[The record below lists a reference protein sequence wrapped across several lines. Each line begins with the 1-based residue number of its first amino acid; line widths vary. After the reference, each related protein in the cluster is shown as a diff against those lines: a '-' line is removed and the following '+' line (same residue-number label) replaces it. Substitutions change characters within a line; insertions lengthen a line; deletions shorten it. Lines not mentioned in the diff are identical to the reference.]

1 MANHVPP
8 PYSGQPRRYPGP
20 VSAVVAPQGA
30 LANHDYAFRICI
42 DTSTTVRQDNNI
54 VDIAGS
60 AAEQA
65 GAIAEAV
72 TAALHRNSSAECGI
86 PMIDGDGHPRPID
99 VEISACL
106 TVDGSGNFVGDAK
119 GLAGVGQ
126 QH

>member
-1 MANHVPP
+1 MANYVPP

-20 VSAVVAPQGA
+20 VSAVAPQAA
-30 LANHDYAFRICI
+30 LANHDYAFRIRI
-42 DTSTTVRQDNNI
+42 DTSTTVRQVNNI

-72 TAALHRNSSAECGI
+72 TAECGI
-86 PMIDGDGHPRPID
+86 PMIDGNGHPRPID

-106 TVDGSGNFVGDAK
+106 TVDGSGNFVGDDK
-119 GLAGVGQ
+119 SLAGVVQ
-126 QH
+126 QQ